1 PLLKG
6 VESHLVISCT
16 DSGDVLGV
24 ETAAEVTP
32 QWSVQPGALQ
42 TGTGTG
48 AQMNNSTNLLKK
60 LGLSDLFPKKIKLND
75 ILVIDRLSM
84 HINQPYRVQDLRSQY
99 LYKLMILD
107 YNVRYLSF
115 KPVADP
121 PLEDDGTTFD
131 DFDFFNTNEELTSG
145 ADLADTESHIHPMDI
160 HMAVFH
166 CANDFLR
173 QYMYTKLSTCQF
185 ALPFLVPNQGTEG
198 LEFPFWPLRHIKKSW
213 QSITNSSADNPGKY
227 QTRQMFS
234 TPVPV
239 VSFLRLGTSFTS
251 KSQIMN
257 SVISKQRHNVFFNR
271 HCKGS
276 APNSMLM
283 NGVVEI
289 AWYCPGGKK
298 DDIFNDCDD
307 IFDDCVAF
315 LNLHGDAKDHQ
326 QQLQFLQAVST
337 VKVLLLSEQAQDE
350 ETKTICQNLSKSS
363 TPLICLFSGSERV
376 QGSKNPV
383 IVRLA
388 AKNRNEAELTE
399 ELITNIKQCIGQYN
413 KKQSIENCSNEARKL
428 KFKVDEDKQSFKDGH
443 ELAQT
448 LVCLLKE
455 KGFSDIKKEFLPLHG
470 ELWHDWCL
478 KNKQQYHLSCKTNES
493 IEQQQSVILSDMEA
507 TPWSQMRNV
516 PKSKEKAELDMLR
529 KQLNSL
535 SENMAACTIGL
546 QHIMREVGQIYE
558 CSVKQSVGALPA
570 LGAEMLISGYPL
582 ELMDGDESH
591 VPLIWVQA
599 VLKSLIEKLGD
610 KKVYVL
616 SILGLQSSGK
626 STLLNTMFG
635 LQFTVSAGRCTHGA
649 FMQMIKVDEKIREE
663 LGFDFLLVV
672 DTEGLR
678 SPELSTKTSLN
689 HDNELATFIIGIGDM
704 TVINIMGENPSEVHE
719 ILQICVQAFLRMKRV
734 EIKPSCIFVHQNVAE
749 ASAGDKNME
758 GRRRLQEKLDEMA
771 QTAAKEEGIDDV
783 YSFSDVIQFDLESQ
797 VFYFKNLLEGD
808 PPMAPPNPSYSQ
820 NVQDLKSK
828 LLSVANRSIGI
839 RHTNQ
844 NMLFPDVQVK
854 LVLSQTNGH
863 TYLRVRCDV

>member
-1 PLLKG
+1 LLLPGCHNSGSLPQEKKG
-6 VESHLVISCT
+6 AETLDYLYQVSLSEDTT
-16 DSGDVLGV
+16 DFNNL
-24 ETAAEVTP
+24 TANKIE
-32 QWSVQPGALQ
+32 
-42 TGTGTG
+42 
-48 AQMNNSTNLLKK
+48 MNNSTNLLKK

-307 IFDDCVAF
+307 IFDD
-315 LNLHGDAKDHQ
+315 L
-326 QQLQFLQAVST
+326 
-337 VKVLLLSEQAQDE
+337 
-350 ETKTICQNLSKSS
+350 
-363 TPLICLFSGSERV
+363 
-376 QGSKNPV
+376 
-383 IVRLA
+383 RLA

-507 TPWSQMRNV
+507 TRQKQREIALSHNDFMRSFLDCLTSSDHSEDTKFYMLQWLRVLLDELSSDHLARLEENYHSAWSQMRNV